1 MREPFSDEA
10 EQSLLGAMMLAPEMI
25 DLLCAELVVDDFYRC
40 EHVQIYRAILA
51 RHNTG
56 KTIDPVT
63 VSDDLQTLE
72 RTGGGQEPALCY
84 VCEIFRNT
92 PSTANALAYA
102 QIVRERSV
110 DRSLIA
116 AGDRIRELGHTGGEL
131 ADKISAAQ
139 SLVLGLD
146 SRTSVP
152 EVRPAVDVLSDHLE
166 ELQRRHDLQ
175 GALDGLSTGSRA
187 LDHELSGLKGG
198 DLIIIAGR
206 PSMGKTA
213 FAVNIAEHV
222 AVQQDNAVLIV
233 SLEMTNGA
241 LMDRLLASIGQIP
254 LRALKDGTAA
264 GEYAVELNA
273 AAGQIKRSKLYM
285 ADRPGITVA
294 RLRAMAR
301 RHKQRFGLRLLV
313 LDYLQLM
320 EGSSREG
327 NRTQDVSDMSRQ
339 LKLMARELDIPV
351 IALSQL
357 NRSLE
362 QRPNKRPIMSDLR
375 ESGALEQDA
384 DVILFIYRDEVYQ
397 PQTEAKGIAE
407 IIIGKARNGELG
419 TVRMAFIGQFC
430 RFEDLTGTE
439 VAAFNQ
445 SMPPARLADR
455 YKGSIRP

>member
-1 MREPFSDEA
+1 MRDPFSDEA

-25 DLLCAELVVDDFYRC
+25 DLLSAELTIDDFYRM
-40 EHVQIYRAILA
+40 EHAQIFRAILA
-51 RHNTG
+51 RHSAG
-56 KTIDPVT
+56 QKIDLVTIG
-63 VSDDLQTLE
+63 DDLQTLD
-72 RTGGGQEPALCY
+72 RTGGGQEPAIFYLG
-84 VCEIFRNT
+84 EIFRNT

-102 QIVRERSV
+102 QIIRERSV
-110 DRSLIA
+110 DRTLIA
-116 AGDRIRELGHTGGEL
+116 AGDFIRELGHTGGEL

-146 SRTSVP
+146 SRTSVL
-152 EVRPAVDVLSDHLE
+152 EVRPAIDVMSDHLE

-187 LDHELSGLKGG
+187 LDDELCGLKGG
-198 DLIIIAGR
+198 ELIIIAGR
-206 PSMGKTA
+206 PSMGKSA

-222 AVQQDNAVLIV
+222 AVRQASAALVV

-241 LMDRLLASIGQIP
+241 LMDRLLASLGRIP
-254 LRALKDGTAA
+254 LSAIKDGTVAR
-264 GEYAVELNA
+264 EYSTQLNA
-273 AAGQIKRSKLYM
+273 AASQIKRSKLYM
-285 ADRPGITVA
+285 ADRPGLTVA

-301 RHKQRFGLRLLV
+301 RHKQRFGLSLLV

-320 EGSSREG
+320 EGSNREG

-384 DVILFIYRDEVYQ
+384 DVILFIYRDEVYH

-419 TVRMAFIGQFC
+419 TVRMAFTGRFC
-430 RFEDLTGTE
+430 RFEDLAGTE
-439 VAAFNQ
+439 TATFNQ
-445 SMPPARLADR
+445 LPAPARLADR
-455 YKGSIRP
+455 YHRNAQP

>member
-1 MREPFSDEA
+1 MRNPFSDEA

-25 DLLCAELVVDDFYRC
+25 DLLCAELVVDDFYWI
-40 EHVQIYRAILA
+40 EHAQIYRAILA
-51 RHNTG
+51 RHSAG
-56 KTIDPVT
+56 KKIDLVTIG
-63 VSDDLQTLE
+63 DDLQTLD
-72 RTGGGQEPALCY
+72 RTGGGQEPAIFYLG
-84 VCEIFRNT
+84 EIFRNT

-110 DRSLIA
+110 DRTLIT
-116 AGDRIRELGHTGGEL
+116 AGDRIRQLGHTAGEL

-146 SRTSVP
+146 SRTSVQ
-152 EVRPAVDVLSDHLE
+152 EIRSAVDVLSDHLE

-187 LDHELSGLKGG
+187 LDDELCGLKGG
-198 DLIIIAGR
+198 ELIIIAGR

-222 AVQQDNAVLIV
+222 AVQQDSAALIV

-241 LMDRLLASIGQIP
+241 LMDRLLASRGQIP
-254 LRALKDGTAA
+254 LDALKDGTAA
-264 GEYAVELNA
+264 GDYATALNT

-301 RHKQRFGLRLLV
+301 RHKQRFGLCLLV

-320 EGSSREG
+320 EGSGREG

-384 DVILFIYRDEVYQ
+384 DVILFIYRDEVYH
-397 PQTEAKGIAE
+397 PQTEAQGIAE

-419 TVRMAFIGQFC
+419 TVRMAFAGRFC
-430 RFEDLTGTE
+430 RFDDLTGAETG
-439 VAAFNQ
+439 AFNQ
-445 SMPPARLADR
+445 PMPSARLADR
-455 YKGSIRP
+455 YHRSAQP

>member
-1 MREPFSDEA
+1 MRDPFSDEA

-25 DLLCAELVVDDFYRC
+25 DLLCAELVVDDFYRI

-56 KTIDPVT
+56 KTVDPVT

-72 RTGGGQEPALCY
+72 RTGGGQEPAIYYLS
-84 VCEIFRNT
+84 EIYQNT

-116 AGDRIRELGHTGGEL
+116 AGDRIRELGHTGAEL

-222 AVQQDNAVLIV
+222 AVQQDSAVLIV

-254 LRALKDGTAA
+254 LRTLKDGTAA
-264 GEYAVELNA
+264 GGYAVELNA

-339 LKLMARELDIPV
+339 LKLMARELDMPV

-384 DVILFIYRDEVYQ
+384 DVILFIYRDEVYH

-430 RFEDLTGTE
+430 CFEDLTGSEIETSNRPMTR
-439 VAAFNQ
+439 A
-445 SMPPARLADR
+445 PLADR
-455 YKGSIRP
+455 YKGSTRP